1 MRLLEGGE
9 RVIATSRGPQRR
21 FSAPGL
27 EWREVKLASFD
38 AWPELLDSVSVVYHL
53 GWSTTPASAD
63 SDPVADHQE
72 NVVGSL
78 RLLHAVKPGARLVF
92 ASSGGAVYGRLSEVP
107 VPEKAPTSPI
117 SVHGMS
123 KLAVENAIHARIGSF
138 GLDAAILRI
147 GNAYGPG
154 QAMQPAFGVVANYCR
169 RALAGQPVVM
179 FGDGSAVRDYIYIDD
194 VAEALV
200 LAGRSRLSRHVLN
213 IGSGIGRSLLE
224 VVRTIEH
231 ILGRAVPVRHEPAR
245 AFDVP
250 VSVLDVRCA
259 QEVLG
264 WRARVPFEEGVRRTL
279 AAVES
284 EQARP

>member
-1 MRLLEGGE
+1 
-9 RVIATSRGPQRR
+9 
-21 FSAPGL
+21 
-27 EWREVKLASFD
+27 
-38 AWPELLDSVSVVYHL
+38 
-53 GWSTTPASAD
+53 
-63 SDPVADHQE
+63 
-72 NVVGSL
+72 
-78 RLLHAVKPGARLVF
+78 
-92 ASSGGAVYGRLSEVP
+92 
-107 VPEKAPTSPI
+107 
-117 SVHGMS
+117 
-123 KLAVENAIHARIGSF
+123 
-138 GLDAAILRI
+138 
-147 GNAYGPG
+147 
-154 QAMQPAFGVVANYCR
+154 
-169 RALAGQPVVM
+169 M